1 MSDPKTW
8 VPYWNT
14 RDCSQG
20 FCSLYCPQWC
30 NYKITPPPPPSSSPI
45 HSHHRPYFSP
55 LIIAIAGILATG
67 FLLISYYAV
76 MSKYCRNR
84 TGSTEPDPGSSDE
97 DQPVGKNGLG
107 EARIKSIAV
116 FKYKMGD
123 GAVDGSDCPVCLG
136 EFQDDDRLRLLPT
149 CRHAF
154 HVACIDPWL
163 KSNSNCPLCRA
174 SIVLSMDQERA
185 SDDDEAEIP
194 IADNGR
200 QHSVIPIA
208 DNHGWENQEII
219 RRSLSMNYV
228 FHQSGRLSVAD
239 ILRMDDDDH
248 FPDSRLRHTLSLS
261 RAKFLFPM
269 LNRGRLAT
277 IPF

>member
-1 MSDPKTW
+1 MVAMNDPKTW

-30 NYKITPPPPPSSSPI
+30 NYKITPPPPPSSSA
-45 HSHHRPYFSP
+45 HRPYFSP
-55 LIIAIAGILATG
+55 LIIAIAGILAAG

-84 TGSTEPDPGSSDE
+84 PPSPDPGSSHE
-97 DQPVGKNGLG
+97 DQPCNAAAGENGLC
-107 EARIKSIAV
+107 EARINSIAV
-116 FKYKMGD
+116 FKYRKGD

-136 EFQDDDRLRLLPT
+136 EFQEDDRLRLLPT

-174 SIVLSMDQERA
+174 SIVFSTGNQERR
-185 SDDDEAEIP
+185 SDEPEIP
-194 IADNGR
+194 VRDNR
-200 QHSVIPIA
+200 HEHSVIPIA
-208 DNHGWENQEII
+208 DNHGGENQEII

-228 FHQSGRLSVAD
+228 YHQGRLSVAD

-248 FPDSRLRHTLSLS
+248 FPDSQLRHTLSLS

>member
-1 MSDPKTW
+1 MMRCTVTVDEEAEAVDEEAPLEKEDATPWMRRRRRTVLKDSAAYTAHNG
-8 VPYWNT
+8 VIT
-14 RDCSQG
+14 RSA
-20 FCSLYCPQWC
+20 LLR
-30 NYKITPPPPPSSSPI
+30 PPPRRSIPIAPTFPLSLSPSPESSPPVSSS
-45 HSHHRPYFSP
+45 S
-55 LIIAIAGILATG
+55 ATTP
-67 FLLISYYAV
+67 S
-76 MSKYCRNR
+76 CP
-84 TGSTEPDPGSSDE
+84 T
-97 DQPVGKNGLG
+97 
-107 EARIKSIAV
+107 RIKSIAV

-194 IADNGR
+194 ITDNGQ